1 MFMGLGGIDL
11 GMTKEPALHI
21 ESPVSK
27 GTQDSKDTG
36 AGEDTD
42 GEAEKSGDLE
52 HELPIPLSMKA
63 RCAPI
68 PLDFNHP
75 ILTDTV
81 SVGLFKALA
90 NGGSDSSNGNNACA
104 AKESEECMRRIVCS

>member
-1 MFMGLGGIDL
+1 MGLGGIDL

-42 GEAEKSGDLE
+42 REAEESGDLE
-52 HELPIPLSMKA
+52 HKLPIPLSMKA

-104 AKESEECMRRIVCS
+104 AKESEEYICCIVCS